1 MGAIKGLSD
10 CLGQNLHFMSEET
23 KAQKDWSEKSSPKLQ
38 TRESNDRLFF
48 AYILLLEVKYTKI
61 PFFQSRKFEPST

>member
-1 MGAIKGLSD
+1 MGATKGLRD
-10 CLGQNLHFMSEET
+10 YPVQNLHFISEET
-23 KAQKDWSEKSSPKLQ
+23 KAQKGWSEISSPKSQ

-61 PFFQSRKFEPST
+61 PFFQSRKSEPST